1 MTLSECLERLS
12 DLPDLDRRIILK
24 EVCSL
29 SDTDLIIHK
38 DRELLPSDCE
48 TIFSYA
54 ERRREGTPLAYIL
67 GHWGFRYNTF
77 LTPEG
82 VLVPRPDT
90 EVLIESVLKCSL
102 TKDKITIL
110 DMCAGTG
117 CIGISTALEL
127 SEKYKNINIELHLSD
142 LSPVA
147 FDTFSKN
154 AESLIHSSRIK
165 VFKHEGNLFEP
176 FENTEIKFDLILTN
190 PPYIPSSVI
199 PTLGKAV
206 LSEPL
211 LALDGGDSGLE
222 FIEKEIKAMVPYLE
236 PDGTVFMEIGYDQGQ
251 QVSSLFRASGF
262 TNTQIIKDYG
272 NNDRVVKA
280 SFK

>member
-24 EVCSL
+24 EVCNL
-29 SDTDLIIHK
+29 SATDLIIHK
-38 DRELLPSDCE
+38 DREISPSECE
-48 TIFSYA
+48 TIFSYSD
-54 ERRREGTPLAYIL
+54 RRREGTPLAYIL

-90 EVLIESVLKCSL
+90 EVLVESVLKCSFS
-102 TKDKITIL
+102 KQSITIL

-127 SEKYKNINIELHLSD
+127 AEKYKNLNIELHLSD

-154 AESLIHSSRIK
+154 AESLIHCSRIK
-165 VFKHEGNLFEP
+165 VFTHKGNLFEP
-176 FENTEIKFDLILTN
+176 IEKTIKFDLILTN

-206 LSEPL
+206 LSEPI
-211 LALDGGDSGLE
+211 LALDGGESGLE
-222 FIEKEIKAMVPYLE
+222 FIEKEINEMVPFLAQ
-236 PDGTVFMEIGYDQGQ
+236 DGIVFMEIGYDQGV
-251 QVSSLFRASGF
+251 QVSSLFSAAGFAS
-262 TNTQIIKDYG
+262 TQVIKDYG

>member
-1 MTLSECLERLS
+1 MTLSDCLERLS

-38 DRELLPSDCE
+38 DREISPSVCE

-54 ERRREGTPLAYIL
+54 DKRREGTPLAYIL

-90 EVLIESVLKCSL
+90 EVLVESVLKCSFP
-102 TKDKITIL
+102 KDRITIL

-127 SEKYKNINIELHLSD
+127 AEKYNNLSIELHLSD
-142 LSPVA
+142 LSSVA

-165 VFKHEGNLFEP
+165 VFTHKGNLFEP
-176 FENTEIKFDLILTN
+176 FEKTEIKFDLILTN

-211 LALDGGDSGLE
+211 LALDGGESGLE
-222 FIEKEIKAMVPYLE
+222 FIEREIREMIPCLKE
-236 PDGTVFMEIGYDQGQ
+236 DGTVFMEIGYDQGQ
-251 QVSSLFRASGF
+251 GVSSLFRTAGF
-262 TNTQIIKDYG
+262 TNTQVIRDYG